1 MISKSKERKKERRML
16 EVITYLYIVVPIFR
30 EILLKINRYTDI
42 RNELRLNTRNNK
54 QFKTD
59 TVAFE

>member
-16 EVITYLYIVVPIFR
+16 EVITYLYIVVPILR

-42 RNELRLNTRNNK
+42 RNELRQNTRNNK